1 MLLPVTDTYLEQRVN
16 NLFNSY
22 GTKLIVEDYVDLFFN
37 CNLRKSNSGTEK
49 GSVSTI
55 TFPHFPD
62 ILILVLNFSLDTE
75 I

>member
-49 GSVSTI
+49 LRTLYLRLPKPICGT
-55 TFPHFPD
+55 P
-62 ILILVLNFSLDTE
+62 
-75 I
+75 

>member
-22 GTKLIVEDYVDLFFN
+22 GTKLIVEDYVDLFFY

-49 GSVSTI
+49 LRTLYLRLPKPICGT
-55 TFPHFPD
+55 P
-62 ILILVLNFSLDTE
+62 
-75 I
+75 